1 MTTVQQQARALG
13 DPTRYAI
20 YRYVLEADQAVGV
33 AEMTVHFKLN
43 HNAIRQHLAKLAAA
57 SLVIETVGEGAGRG
71 RRPLLYAINPAADS
85 RWGVVGPYERLSH
98 MLAEIIRTGD
108 NPVVV
113 GVRAARQ
120 FRATRVQDGLPG
132 IAAAMALQGFNPEVR
147 GSSTRPEI
155 VLHDCPFASTA
166 LADRETVC
174 SLHLGIANGLA
185 EGTGHAVEEL
195 LAKDPRR
202 ANCRLRLR
210 ALLADDE
217 TPPPTGRLRL
227 ARL

>member
-20 YRYVLEADQAVGV
+20 YRYVSDADEAVGV
-33 AEMTVHFKLN
+33 AEMTGHFKLN
-43 HNAIRQHLAKLAAA
+43 HNAIRQHLAKLVAAG
-57 SLVIETVGEGAGRG
+57 LVIETVGEGAGRG
-71 RRPLLYAINPAADS
+71 RRPILYTVNPAADS

-120 FRATRVQDGLPG
+120 FRATRAQESDGLPG
-132 IAAAMALQGFNPEVR
+132 IAAAMALQGFNPQVR
-147 GSSTRPEI
+147 GSSARPEI

-166 LADRETVC
+166 LADR
-174 SLHLGIANGLA
+174 
-185 EGTGHAVEEL
+185 
-195 LAKDPRR
+195 
-202 ANCRLRLR
+202 
-210 ALLADDE
+210 
-217 TPPPTGRLRL
+217 
-227 ARL
+227 